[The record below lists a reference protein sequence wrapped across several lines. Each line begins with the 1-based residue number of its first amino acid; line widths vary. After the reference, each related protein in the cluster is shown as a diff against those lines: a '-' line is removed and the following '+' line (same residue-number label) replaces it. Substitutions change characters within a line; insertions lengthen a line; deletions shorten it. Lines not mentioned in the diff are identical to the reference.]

1 MRPTKPHDS
10 MRGYFAYYLYL
21 EMEKN
26 PDIYIV
32 VGDLGFGM
40 FDAIKVD
47 FEDRFIN
54 TGAAEQAM
62 MGIAVGLAMSGKI
75 PVVYSITSFL
85 LYRAFETIRNYID
98 YENIPVKL
106 IGGGRDRDYA
116 HDGISHWSEDAIQVL
131 DIFKNIKTRW
141 PKDKEDILKLVPTII
156 NSSYPCF
163 VSLRR

>member
-1 MRPTKPHDS
+1 MKPTKPHDS
-10 MRGYFAYYLYL
+10 MRGYFAHYLYL

-26 PDIYIV
+26 PDIYVV
-32 VGDLGFGM
+32 VGDLGYGM
-40 FDAIKVD
+40 FDAIKAD
-47 FEDRFIN
+47 FKDRFIN

-85 LYRAFETIRNYID
+85 LYRPFETIRNYID

-106 IGGGRDRDYA
+106 IGGGRDKDYS
-116 HDGISHWSEDAIQVL
+116 HDGISHWSEDAKSVL
-131 DIFKNIKTRW
+131 GIFRNIKSYW
-141 PKDKEDILKLVPTII
+141 PEEKEAIKALVPAII
-156 NSSYPCF
+156 NSKLPCF